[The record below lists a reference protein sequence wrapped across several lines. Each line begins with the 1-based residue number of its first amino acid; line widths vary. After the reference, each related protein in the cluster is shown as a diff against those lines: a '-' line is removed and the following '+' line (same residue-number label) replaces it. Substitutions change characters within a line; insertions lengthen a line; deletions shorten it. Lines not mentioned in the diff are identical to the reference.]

1 MIVQVLLRLG
11 KLDLDRFGQ
20 AGLLIKT
27 ALSLIGQYLC
37 ADSKLAVVPFTPV
50 INRNVIDLY
59 GNEADYLLRHLQPF
73 LKSKVTTYCSESSC
87 PSPTNTYVTC
97 STALGIP
104 SDTSDVFGNSLA
116 DWLHPKPT
124 ACGQKFQ
131 QKPATG
137 VNFQQDVTLDANGN
151 TSVSWHCAGQ
161 RTSTPRVMTNFQNIV
176 IFSVDLLSRAG
187 MLHINDLPPKITV
200 QGKTF
205 YLQAATLWNG
215 NHYIGTFCDALGCWY
230 LYDGLKVGLNSGIQI
245 LQGQPPGY
253 LLSYTVYCT

>member
-1 MIVQVLLRLG
+1 M
-11 KLDLDRFGQ
+11 
-20 AGLLIKT
+20 
-27 ALSLIGQYLC
+27 
-37 ADSKLAVVPFTPV
+37 

-73 LKSKVTTYCSESSC
+73 LKSKVTTYCNANSC

-97 STALGIP
+97 SSALGIP
-104 SDTSDVFGNSLA
+104 SDTSDVFSNSLA
-116 DWLHPKPT
+116 DWLYPKPT
-124 ACGQKFQ
+124 ACGRKFQ
-131 QKPATG
+131 QKPASS
-137 VNFQQDVTLDANGN
+137 VSFQQDVTLDANGN
-151 TSVSWHCAGQ
+151 ASVSWHCAGQ
-161 RTSTPRVMTNFQNIV
+161 RTSTPQVMTNCQNIV
-176 IFSVDLLSRAG
+176 IFSVDLLSGAG

-215 NHYIGTFCDALGCWY
+215 NHYIGIFCDVLGCWY
-230 LYDGLKVGLNSGIQI
+230 LYDGLKVGINSGIRI

>member
-1 MIVQVLLRLG
+1 M
-11 KLDLDRFGQ
+11 
-20 AGLLIKT
+20 
-27 ALSLIGQYLC
+27 
-37 ADSKLAVVPFTPV
+37 

-73 LKSKVTTYCSESSC
+73 LKSKVTTYCNENSC

-97 STALGIP
+97 SSALGIP
-104 SDTSDVFGNSLA
+104 SDTSDVFSNSLA

-124 ACGQKFQ
+124 ACGRKFQ
-131 QKPATG
+131 QKPASS
-137 VNFQQDVTLDANGN
+137 VSFQQDVTLDANGN
-151 TSVSWHCAGQ
+151 ASVSWHCAGQ
-161 RTSTPRVMTNFQNIV
+161 RTSTPRVMTNCQNIV
-176 IFSVDLLSRAG
+176 IFSVDLLSGAG

-205 YLQAATLWNG
+205 YLQAATLWNC
-215 NHYIGTFCDALGCWY
+215 NHYIGIFCDALGCWY
-230 LYDGLKVGLNSGIQI
+230 LYDGLKVGINSGIQI

>member
-20 AGLLIKT
+20 AGLILKT
-27 ALSLIGQYLC
+27 ALSLIDQHLC
-37 ADSKLAVVPFTPV
+37 ADSKLSVLPFTPV

-73 LKSKVTTYCSESSC
+73 LESKVTTYCSESSC

-97 STALGIP
+97 STVLGIP
-104 SDTSDVFGNSLA
+104 SDTSDVLGNSLA

-124 ACGQKFQ
+124 ACGRKFQ
-131 QKPATG
+131 QKPASG
-137 VNFQQDVTLDANGN
+137 VSFQQDVTLDANGN
-151 TSVSWHCAGQ
+151 TFVSWHCAGQ
-161 RTSTPRVMTNFQNIV
+161 RTSTPRVMTKCQNIA
-176 IFSVDLLSRAG
+176 IFSVDLLSTAG
-187 MLHINDLPPKITV
+187 KLHINNLPPKITV

-215 NHYIGTFCDALGCWY
+215 NHYIGIFCDALGCWY
-230 LYDGLKVGLNSGIQI
+230 LYDGLKVGINSGIQI
-245 LQGQPPGY
+245 LQGHPPGY